1 MRHRWV
7 IQLCGGLMAA
17 VTVVIFFQ
25 SDLDSITGWSLYMSC
40 MIATLLVGQ
49 RLQRDNKRLLTIMW
63 ALADEMGYTATD
75 LKRLSG
81 KYGEVD
87 WALTRPE
94 RIDFFPGVRVIKSV
108 TRKMQIEQTQREIE
122 ARHLA

>member
-7 IQLCGGLMAA
+7 IQLCMGLMVV
-17 VTVVIFFQ
+17 VTVVIFSQ
-25 SDLDSITGWSLYMSC
+25 STSLSIVGIGVYLIC
-40 MIATLLVGQ
+40 LIPALIFGQ
-49 RLQRDNKRLLTIMW
+49 RLQRDNKRLSTIMW
-63 ALADEMGYTATD
+63 ALADEMGYTAAD

-94 RIDFFPGVRVIKSV
+94 RMDFFPGVRVIKAV
-108 TRKMQIEQTQREIE
+108 THKMKIKTTRQTGGF
-122 ARHLA
+122 H

>member
-1 MRHRWV
+1 
-7 IQLCGGLMAA
+7 MAA
-17 VTVVIFFQ
+17 VTVVIFFR
-25 SDLDSITGWSLYMSC
+25 SDQDSITGWGLYMIC

-63 ALADEMGYTATD
+63 ALADEMGYTAAD

-94 RIDFFPGVRVIKSV
+94 RMDFFPGVRVIKSV
-108 TRKMQIEQTQREIE
+108 TGKMQIEQTQREIE
-122 ARHLA
+122 ARHLV

>member
-7 IQLCGGLMAA
+7 IQLCMGLMVV
-17 VTVVIFFQ
+17 VTAVIFFL
-25 SDLDSITGWSLYMSC
+25 SDLDSITGWGLYVIC
-40 MIATLLVGQ
+40 MIATLFVGQ

-63 ALADEMGYTATD
+63 TLADEMGYTAAD

-94 RIDFFPGVRVIKSV
+94 RMDFFPSVRVIKAV
-108 TRKMQIEQTQREIE
+108 THKMKIEQTQREIE
-122 ARHLA
+122 AQHLA

>member
-7 IQLCGGLMAA
+7 IQLCMVLMVAG
-17 VTVVIFFQ
+17 TVVFFSQSVSLSYVGIGIYLICLIPALIF
-25 SDLDSITGWSLYMSC
+25 
-40 MIATLLVGQ
+40 GQ
-49 RLQRDNKRLLTIMW
+49 HLQRDNKRLLTIMW
-63 ALADEMGYTATD
+63 ALADEMGYTAAD

-94 RIDFFPGVRVIKSV
+94 RIDFFPGVRVIKAV
-108 TRKMQIEQTQREIE
+108 THKMKIEQAQREIE

>member
-1 MRHRWV
+1 MRHRWM
-7 IQLCGGLMAA
+7 IQACGGLMAA
-17 VTVVIFFQ
+17 VTVVIFFE
-25 SDLDSITGWSLYMSC
+25 SDQDSITGWGLYLIGMT
-40 MIATLLVGQ
+40 ATLLVGQ

-63 ALADEMGYTATD
+63 TLADEMGYTAAD
-75 LKRLSG
+75 LKHLSG

-108 TRKMQIEQTQREIE
+108 THKMQIEQAQREIE
-122 ARHLA
+122 TRHLV